1 MYPLNIHQAL
11 AIEEVYLRVRR
22 DYRDPFSEWT
32 TRRVES
38 IAPLETVHD
47 PNGWWHLVFADDLPL
62 PILLTPAWAHYT
74 RVETPSPEERA
85 LYRRQHEVSRYSL
98 PC

>member
-62 PILLTPAWAHYT
+62 PILLTPACWRSAGARSTALVRPSKCPAH
-74 RVETPSPEERA
+74 
-85 LYRRQHEVSRYSL
+85 
-98 PC
+98 